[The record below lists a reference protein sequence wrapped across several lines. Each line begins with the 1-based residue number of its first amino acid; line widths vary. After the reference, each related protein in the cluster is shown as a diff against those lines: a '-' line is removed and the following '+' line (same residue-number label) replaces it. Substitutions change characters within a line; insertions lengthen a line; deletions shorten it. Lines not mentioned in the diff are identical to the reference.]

1 MRTEQQE
8 RALNWTPQD
17 LAEWRAFDSLPAI
30 AIGLDGIDKLSCC
43 VNGLDTAMEQGI
55 DTSLGFTFAEWQTAV
70 DYWTKETAKLFEL
83 I

>member
-1 MRTEQQE
+1 
-8 RALNWTPQD
+8 
-17 LAEWRAFDSLPAI
+17 
-30 AIGLDGIDKLSCC
+30 
-43 VNGLDTAMEQGI
+43 MEQGI